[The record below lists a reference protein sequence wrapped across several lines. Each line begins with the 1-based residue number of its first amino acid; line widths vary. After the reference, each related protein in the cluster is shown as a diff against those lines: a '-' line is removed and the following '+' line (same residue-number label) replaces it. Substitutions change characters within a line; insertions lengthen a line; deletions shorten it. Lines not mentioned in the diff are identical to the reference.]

1 MIKNKMKPRGY
12 IWQVIVSLI
21 TLGVVLSI
29 FTITSTRFEITVL
42 SILVLL
48 YSNIMTFMA
57 TWSFTHIESSIR
69 IGDDF
74 SEIKRLLNHWKNW
87 EDYTDEALKNDL
99 AQREK
104 LMRNYKIKYYIGLG
118 FQALISIIAIW
129 HLLAV

>member
-1 MIKNKMKPRGY
+1 MKPRGY

-29 FTITSTRFEITVL
+29 FTIASTIFETTVL

-48 YSNIMTFMA
+48 YSNTMTFMA
-57 TWSFTHIESSIR
+57 SWSFAHIESGIR

-74 SEIKRLLNHWKNW
+74 SEIKKLLNHWKNW
-87 EDYTDEALKNDL
+87 EDYTDEALKDDL
-99 AQREK
+99 TQREK
-104 LMRNYKIKYYIGLG
+104 LRRNYTIKYYIGLG

-129 HLLAV
+129 HLFIVLG